1 MAKLGIFGAA
11 MNLAR
16 SPFVGTE
23 FERTQFYLRGPVPW
37 DNRKRGVD
45 ACTPAQRSRQ
55 DALVAASRSA
65 SKECPKTGTISTNIC
80 RLRAISKSL
89 GGGGRRRAA
98 VPA

>member
-37 DNRKRGVD
+37 DKRRRGVD
-45 ACTPAQRSRQ
+45 ACTPAQRTRQ
-55 DALVAASRSA
+55 DALVKESRAA

-80 RLRAISKSL
+80 RLKFIMKALGKS
-89 GGGGRRRAA
+89 
-98 VPA
+98 